1 MAWIAAAVVLLIS
14 MRFGM
19 RGLLFGLVM
28 AALLVWSS
36 RTPRRV
42 SGTGSG
48 GGRGAGP
55 MSHEEALK
63 VLGLEAGASAEAV
76 MKAHR
81 ELIKKVHPDQ
91 GGSSFLT
98 QQVNEAKQVLL
109 KR

>member
-1 MAWIAAAVVLLIS
+1 
-14 MRFGM
+14 
-19 RGLLFGLVM
+19 
-28 AALLVWSS
+28 
-36 RTPRRV
+36 
-42 SGTGSG
+42 
-48 GGRGAGP
+48 